1 MWLARSFPICLVV
14 KIVCV
19 EICIQARIS
28 RICGLTKAKQ
38 GYNQLPAHPHIVQT
52 KTYNIAKE
60 KNILWRLEDSQ
71 QCVYWTV
78 FSSGKF
84 LSKLAWSRGKLRT
97 LDFCE
102 SQTPLAMVFWL
113 VLAIR
118 MRKHPHI
125 TCGTSACIGKEKPKN
140 AYRSRYLPQIH
151 AHEKKTSAWPTLN
164 TSTYSLNSLSTPK
177 S

>member
-1 MWLARSFPICLVV
+1 MWLACSFPICLVV

-28 RICGLTKAKQ
+28 QICGLTKAKQ
-38 GYNQLPAHPHIVQT
+38 GYNQLPAHPDIVQT
-52 KTYNIAKE
+52 KTNNIAKE
-60 KNILWRLEDSQ
+60 KNILWRLEDNQ

-78 FSSGKF
+78 FSSGQI

-102 SQTPLAMVFWL
+102 SQTQYAPLVMVFWL

-125 TCGTSACIGKEKPKN
+125 TCGTSAYIGKKI
-140 AYRSRYLPQIH
+140 YTTYMRICCISMRMRR
-151 AHEKKTSAWPTLN
+151 KKHPHGQH
-164 TSTYSLNSLSTPK
+164 
-177 S
+177 